1 MKKFFLF
8 LSVIVSALFVV
19 SCKESTEDDEYANWT
34 ERNKDYIDSIR
45 VVATK
50 SVSANDGEWKI
61 IKNWKLVADGFG
73 STAVAN
79 TQDYVYCKVL
89 ESGNQE
95 TETPLYTDSVKVHY
109 LGRLIPTKTYPEGQ
123 VFDQSF
129 YGKLNDNLD
138 VPSQF
143 LVNGVITGRTTAL
156 QYMHPGDV
164 WRIYIPYSLAYGES
178 GNSSGS
184 VTIPGYST
192 LIFDVELYAFKRTGS
207 KEWTKK

>member
-8 LSVIVSALFVV
+8 LSVVISAMFVV
-19 SCKESTEDDEYANWT
+19 SCKESTEDDDYTNWT
-34 ERNKDYIDSIR
+34 ERNKDYIDSVR
-45 VVATK
+45 LVATK

-61 IKNWKLVADGFG
+61 IKNWKLVPDGLV
-73 STAVAN
+73 STAIGN

-89 ESGNQE
+89 SNGNQE
-95 TETPLYTDSVKVHY
+95 TETPLFTDSVKVHY

-129 YGKLNDNLD
+129 YGQLNDNVD
-138 VPSQF
+138 VPTKF
-143 LVNGVITGRTTAL
+143 LVNGVITGWTSAL

-192 LIFDVELYAFKRTGS
+192 LIFDVELYAFKHLGS
-207 KEWTKK
+207 KEWVKK

>member
-109 LGRLIPTKTYPEGQ
+109 LGRLIPTNTCIRATYGA
-123 VFDQSF
+123 FT
-129 YGKLNDNLD
+129 
-138 VPSQF
+138 F
-143 LVNGVITGRTTAL
+143 LTAL
-156 QYMHPGDV
+156 PTARAVTH
-164 WRIYIPYSLAYGES
+164 LAQLLFRAILRL
-178 GNSSGS
+178 SSM
-184 VTIPGYST
+184 
-192 LIFDVELYAFKRTGS
+192 
-207 KEWTKK
+207 